1 MRSSVE
7 VLLVLLTLVSCKSVK
22 HVVENHRDLPN
33 ITEGKLFKNINSN
46 ELEYNTIYAKKVDL
60 TLKDNKTSHDLKAIL
75 RIQRDSFIWVSV
87 SGPLGVD
94 VARLLLTPDSVKFVS
109 PREKKYFISDYS
121 YFAERFDVGL
131 TFDCFQRILTNQ
143 FFDFESCT
151 TEVDRG
157 RRYKL
162 DKTDSDYV
170 LYTLEEKALGRKL
183 RKLYKKR
190 KKNKEFSLV
199 LQKIHI
205 NPDCFRP
212 NAVSI
217 EDLEENVG
225 MSVQYKKIKDFDGHL
240 FPGKIVFKAF
250 SDTVNWEV
258 ELNFDRLEFDVEV
271 SSNFKIS
278 SKYKRMY

>member
-1 MRSSVE
+1 M
-7 VLLVLLTLVSCKSVK
+7 
-22 HVVENHRDLPN
+22 
-33 ITEGKLFKNINSN
+33 
-46 ELEYNTIYAKKVDL
+46 
-60 TLKDNKTSHDLKAIL
+60 
-75 RIQRDSFIWVSV
+75 
-87 SGPLGVD
+87 
-94 VARLLLTPDSVKFVS
+94 
-109 PREKKYFISDYS
+109 
-121 YFAERFDVGL
+121 
-131 TFDCFQRILTNQ
+131 
-143 FFDFESCT
+143 
-151 TEVDRG
+151 
-157 RRYKL
+157 
-162 DKTDSDYV
+162 
-170 LYTLEEKALGRKL
+170 YTLEEKALGRKL

>member
-1 MRSSVE
+1 M
-7 VLLVLLTLVSCKSVK
+7 K